1 MLFYNLRAEIDR
13 LHSEIIATV
22 NKLPA
27 FCQSVSLSSP
37 DPNTRAVTAL
47 VAEFTAI
54 RNQVNSAFERI
65 HVNVACVER
74 SVYESQ
80 CKEESR

>member
-13 LHSEIIATV
+13 LHSEIIAIEMH
-22 NKLPA
+22 N
-27 FCQSVSLSSP
+27 CSL
-37 DPNTRAVTAL
+37 
-47 VAEFTAI
+47 AEFTAI

-80 CKEESR
+80 CKGESRRGGLLDGST